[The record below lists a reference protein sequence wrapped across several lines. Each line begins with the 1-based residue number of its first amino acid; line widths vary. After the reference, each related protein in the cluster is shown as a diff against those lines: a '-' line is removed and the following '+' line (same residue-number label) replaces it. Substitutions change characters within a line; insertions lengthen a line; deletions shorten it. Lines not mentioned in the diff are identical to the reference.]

1 MTAFTVNVLLLAFSS
16 ESNFEGQL
24 QLRWTNGSRVWPVYF
39 IIEPSMPSCRM
50 SNILTYQV
58 RVALATS
65 DVHNILEI
73 PATDEIHV
81 EDRNHGLA

>member
-1 MTAFTVNVLLLAFSS
+1 
-16 ESNFEGQL
+16 
-24 QLRWTNGSRVWPVYF
+24 
-39 IIEPSMPSCRM
+39 MPSRKM

-73 PATDEIHV
+73 PATDEIHM

>member
-1 MTAFTVNVLLLAFSS
+1 MKRQKGRKAEKYTANVQMARNVGVVFGLSVLFTSLKSL
-16 ESNFEGQL
+16 
-24 QLRWTNGSRVWPVYF
+24 
-39 IIEPSMPSCRM
+39 RM

-65 DVHNILEI
+65 DVQSTLEI
-73 PATDEIHV
+73 PATDEIYM